1 MAWQVM
7 VAGSA
12 LAAAGALVGGV
23 TWALL
28 QAAKEGDREVPGDDF
43 ILWEQEH
50 RAELEERMARL
61 DRMIEEDRMW
71 RNMW

>member
-1 MAWQVM
+1 VGWQAM
-7 VAGSA
+7 VGLSC
-12 LAAAGALVGGV
+12 LAAAAALIGGV
-23 TWALL
+23 VWALCE
-28 QAAKEGDREVPGDDF
+28 AAKEGDREVPGDDF

-50 RAELEERMARL
+50 QAELEERMARL